1 MLVKGGVP
9 ESGGNAALW
18 PTQTLCDIVCPGAI
32 PPQLT
37 RTGGR
42 TFKKESVVVF
52 ITLSA
57 IYTFSMFYRVSSAVI
72 APDLMAEFHLT
83 AESIGL
89 LSGAFFY
96 SFAILQI
103 PAGPILDRIGPRI
116 VLTFSALVGAG
127 GALLFGIAH
136 SFSVALAARLLMGFG
151 MASMLMGCLKVFTLR
166 FSPDAFA
173 SLSGLIIAVGT
184 IGNVLAAS
192 PLAYV
197 ASRIG
202 WRMTFVLC
210 SLTTALLAAA
220 VFWALKERTV
230 GGNKKTSPPAGEVP
244 AMRITARLILGSL
257 AFWQLGAVAF
267 FRYGTYV
274 SLQGIWL
281 GLYLMDAKGYT
292 PVQAG
297 NVLAMLAIGM
307 TVGSPIAGYLS
318 DKVFRTRKSVALAG
332 FALYTLSLA
341 PLIGILDIDSV
352 VWYALLAFCVGF
364 FSGFGMLA
372 YSHGKALFPPEI
384 SGTVMTWVNFFVIA
398 GGAVLISVLGKIIE
412 QFPHKG
418 TSYPAVAYHVAF
430 LACFASMAASTLF
443 YAFSQKDS

>member
-1 MLVKGGVP
+1 
-9 ESGGNAALW
+9 
-18 PTQTLCDIVCPGAI
+18 VCPGAI
-32 PPQLT
+32 PSQ
-37 RTGGR
+37 RAHTGGR
-42 TFKKESVVVF
+42 TFKKELVVVF

-83 AESIGL
+83 AESIGV

-103 PAGPILDRIGPRI
+103 PAGPLLDRIGPRI

-136 SFSVALAARLLMGFG
+136 SFPMALAGRILMGAG

-166 FSPDAFA
+166 FNPDAFA

-184 IGNVLAAS
+184 MGNVLAAS

-202 WRMTFVLC
+202 WRMSFILC
-210 SLTTALLAAA
+210 SLVTALLSAA
-220 VFWALKERTV
+220 VFWALRERVVTSSQKV
-230 GGNKKTSPPAGEVP
+230 SATTGGAPEIRHSV
-244 AMRITARLILGSL
+244 RLILGSL

-267 FRYGTYV
+267 FRYGTFV
-274 SLQGIWL
+274 SLQGLWL

-307 TVGSPIAGYLS
+307 TAGSPIAGHLS
-318 DKVFRTRKSVALAG
+318 DKVFRARKSVALAG
-332 FALYTLSLA
+332 FALYTLSLL
-341 PLIGILDIDSV
+341 PLIGILDIDSII
-352 VWYALLAFCVGF
+352 WYSLLAFCIGF

-372 YSHGKALFPPEI
+372 YAHGKELFPPAI

-418 TSYPAVAYHVAF
+418 TSYPPVAYHVAF
-430 LACFASMAASTLF
+430 VACFISMALSTFF
-443 YAFSQKDS
+443 YAFSKREL